1 MNKVWPIL
9 FLFMGFSSLADEVEV
24 DLIIEDFEKKR
35 GNWTFEGSAFEGYGH
50 GDYWHPGRFDRGMLR
65 TRGHRGTALLK
76 SWGRDGRNVDGVT
89 GRALSPPFKLERN
102 FIRFMMSGG
111 KNPGK
116 ISVNLLVDGKVVRSA
131 SGNNSNQLEAVAFEI
146 SPFKEKEA
154 QVEVIDQST
163 DPWGHVCIDDLV
175 QTNDSAGARIANDKK
190 APTPDVV
197 WLQTGRQEGDLNWR
211 AGKLHLSEKPIR
223 WEDIRSISRQSQV
236 TRSSPRQAVQFL
248 NGETWQVEILTM
260 TKGKLTLKG
269 EVYGQR
275 TVELSS
281 VRSLEFSPSSELA
294 VKSRPGI
301 LYRSSGR
308 PVPGKLIWIKK
319 EDVAIDCPLG
329 IVPLPRQG
337 LVRYILPG
345 ENAGEIVGTEWRD
358 EIGLRDGSILKG
370 QVRIEGEQV
379 VLEHPTLETISVPWG
394 NLRYLIRSG
403 EETYW
408 LTDLDDAVVKSFGPL
423 GAGIGA
429 EYLDLRRT
437 PTSSLSVVRVTP
449 QTVVRYKLGS
459 SANKSDRRLRAKL
472 AMIPGSLGDAMLSFS
487 VEGKEFFRKAL
498 SSQDDA
504 VELNLPLPAGNELAV
519 KVDFGE
525 RLAYPCGVELHDAHL
540 VGHNLQRGATKP

>member
-9 FLFMGFSSLADEVEV
+9 FLFMVFSSFGEEGEE
-24 DLIIEDFEKKR
+24 DLIIEDFEKRR

-65 TRGHRGTALLK
+65 TRGHRGQALLK
-76 SWGRDGRNVDGVT
+76 SWGRDGRNVDGQM

-111 KNPGK
+111 RNPGK
-116 ISVNLLVDGKVVRSA
+116 ISVNLLVDGKGIRSA

-146 SPFKEKEA
+146 SQFKEKEA

-163 DPWGHVCIDDLV
+163 EPWGHVCIDDLV
-175 QTNDSAGARIANDKK
+175 QTNDSAGARIANDMKM
-190 APTPDVV
+190 PTPDVV
-197 WLQTGRQEGDLNWR
+197 WSQTGRHEGELNWKD
-211 AGKLHLSEKPIR
+211 GKLHLSEKPIR
-223 WEDIRSISRQSQV
+223 WEDVRSISRQSQV
-236 TRSSPRQAVQFL
+236 GRSSPGQAVQFL

-269 EVYGQR
+269 ETYGQR

-281 VRSLEFSPSSELA
+281 VRSLEFSPSSELV

-301 LYRSSGR
+301 LYRSSSR

-345 ENAGEIVGTEWRD
+345 TNAKKIVGAERGD
-358 EIGLRDGSILKG
+358 EIGLRDGSILMG
-370 QVRIEGEQV
+370 QVHVEGEQII
-379 VLEHPTLETISVPWG
+379 LRHPTLEAISVPWE
-394 NLRYLIRSG
+394 NLRYLIRSS
-403 EETYW
+403 EEAQW
-408 LTDLDDAVVKSFGPL
+408 LTDLDEPDVKSFGPL
-423 GAGIGA
+423 GSGIGT
-429 EYLDLRRT
+429 EHLDLRRT
-437 PTSSLSVVRVTP
+437 PASSLSIVRVTP
-449 QTVVRYKLGS
+449 QTVLRYNLES
-459 SANKSDRRLRAKL
+459 SASKSDRRLRAKL
-472 AMIPGSLGDAMLSFS
+472 AMIPGSTGDALLSFS
-487 VEGKEFFRKAL
+487 VGGTEFFSKAL
-498 SSQDDA
+498 SKRDDSID
-504 VELNLPLPAGNELAV
+504 LNLPLPAGKELAV

-525 RLAYPCGVELHDAHL
+525 RLAYPCGIELHDAHL
-540 VGHNLQRGATKP
+540 VGHNLPREATNP